1 MTDAMS
7 RKFNKAK
14 NELQG
19 NETEQEQ
26 SKDDELDFKHI
37 QEVLSNKQLLKIL
50 KEIEKLNKQ
59 NEIMQKRAI
68 TQMQISL
75 ENYLDA
81 QVVDATAAILREHTA
96 IMQGMMSHNK
106 KLVAELNEKLGML
119 LCGIITSL
127 VMLAAYLSYIR
138 WM

>member
-59 NEIMQKRAI
+59 NENMQKRAV

-75 ENYLDA
+75 ENYLDNH
-81 QVVDATAAILREHTA
+81 VVDATGAILREHTNV
-96 IMQGMMSHNK
+96 MQGMMTRNNR
-106 KLVAELNEKLGML
+106 LVADLNEKLGML
-119 LCGIITSL
+119 LCGLIVVLIVL
-127 VMLAAYLSYIR
+127 VAYVAYIR